1 MVDFSFAHRPEG
13 FDNHIEKSIRGY
25 THLIQDVVSFS
36 RYFIEDNTEVV
47 DVGCSTGKMTKAL
60 IDYNID
66 HCKNANYVGIEI
78 ADGFVKDL
86 KKRGKELNYYPNVE
100 FVIEDAREYEFMN
113 CSLVTSIFTLQ
124 FMPKTDR
131 KSLLENI
138 YNGLNDGGAYIFA
151 EKTICENAFM
161 QDMITFNFYDYKRQS
176 FSATDIMD
184 KEQELRHMM
193 KPNTW
198 KEIEEMLHSS
208 GFDKVQPF
216 WRNHAFV
223 GAIAVK

>member
-66 HCKNANYVGIEI
+66 HCKNAHYVGIEI
-78 ADGFVKDL
+78 ADGFVNDL

-113 CSLVTSIFTLQ
+113 CYLVTSIFTLQ
-124 FMPKTDR
+124 LMTKTDR
-131 KSLLENI
+131 KS
-138 YNGLNDGGAYIFA
+138 
-151 EKTICENAFM
+151 
-161 QDMITFNFYDYKRQS
+161 
-176 FSATDIMD
+176 
-184 KEQELRHMM
+184 
-193 KPNTW
+193 
-198 KEIEEMLHSS
+198 
-208 GFDKVQPF
+208 
-216 WRNHAFV
+216 
-223 GAIAVK
+223 